1 VGGNVLNESNLI
13 QHHDLGD
20 EGDGFEP
27 EGVAPHEL
35 PGRPSA
41 IYDQSR
47 HEGSRK
53 EHNVVREVIADG
65 IVGLQERV
73 IRKYSM
79 TDSDRYTSCVS

>member
-1 VGGNVLNESNLI
+1 MRGNVLNESDLI

-20 EGDGFEP
+20 EGDGFKP

-35 PGRPSA
+35 PGRPPA
-41 IYDQSR
+41 INDQSR

-53 EHNVVREVIADG
+53 QHHVVREVIADG
-65 IVGLQERV
+65 IIGLQELM

-79 TDSDRYTSCVS
+79 TN

>member
-1 VGGNVLNESNLI
+1 MRGNVLNESDLI

-35 PGRPSA
+35 PGRPTA
-41 IYDQSR
+41 INDQSR
-47 HEGSRK
+47 HESSRK
-53 EHNVVREVIADG
+53 QHHVVREVIADG
-65 IVGLQERV
+65 IIGLQELM

-79 TDSDRYTSCVS
+79 TN